1 MGMAVTR
8 RGMVKGAGIAAA
20 GVVAGCAGVGVA
32 HADES
37 WMPQWDYEADLVVL
51 GLGAAGA
58 SAAIT
63 AADAGLKVIVVE
75 SADHQNAGGAT
86 SVSGGIFA
94 VARRPWLGHFAT
106 PEMLEKSTMGV
117 ACPGFAEG
125 FIDGANEVIEFSKNI
140 GMPVTETDM
149 MVMASSTVEGY
160 SMTGYALFEALQKA
174 VEERADNITVLY
186 ETPAIDV
193 VQDPMTREVYG
204 AVAGTKDQ
212 PVYLKAKR
220 GVLIATG
227 GYEANQQMMQGFHQ
241 HSRFMPNASGPY
253 TTGMGARIGMK
264 AGGDFRNT
272 AWCYEIDNWCI
283 KPASEELG
291 CAVHA
296 SFSPSASLYG
306 ETTPGFIFV
315 NKDGQR
321 FMNERQNIGHSK
333 STLDVNDFFGGTA
346 TPLNEEATIALDG
359 YRNWPC
365 FAIFDSTVMD
375 GGPITNPREAGWL
388 DSHPHRP
395 AVYEWSSDNR
405 AELERGWLFKG
416 ETLEELA
423 EAIQAVDEFGNP
435 VSMNTQGL
443 LEAVQRYN
451 EGCAAGQDEYG
462 RAAAEMAPVAE
473 GPFYA
478 VELCIGVLYT
488 IGGLF
493 HDSASRLLDGDNEA
507 IPRLYAAG
515 NVGTNSILR
524 SEGISG
530 AMLYGIA
537 AARDV
542 AGLDAWDA

>member
-321 FMNERQNIGHSK
+321 FMNERQNIGHRK

-423 EAIQAVDEFGNP
+423 EAIQTVDEFGNP

>member
-1 MGMAVTR
+1 
-8 RGMVKGAGIAAA
+8 MVKGAGIAAA

-423 EAIQAVDEFGNP
+423 EAIQTVDEFGNP

>member
-423 EAIQAVDEFGNP
+423 EAIQTVDEFGNP

>member
-125 FIDGANEVIEFSKNI
+125 FIDGANEVIEFSRNI

-296 SFSPSASLYG
+296 SFSSSASLYG

-365 FAIFDSTVMD
+365 FAVFDSTVMD

>member
-94 VARRPWLGHFAT
+94 VAGRPWLGHFAT

-149 MVMASSTVEGY
+149 MVLASSTVEGY
-160 SMTGYALFEALQKA
+160 SATGYALFEALQKA

-241 HSRFMPNASGPY
+241 HGRFMPNASGPY

-423 EAIQAVDEFGNP
+423 EAIQTVDEFGNP

>member
-365 FAIFDSTVMD
+365 FAVFDSTVMD

>member
-125 FIDGANEVIEFSKNI
+125 FIDGANEVIEFSRNI

-423 EAIQAVDEFGNP
+423 EAIQTVDEFGNP

>member
-94 VARRPWLGHFAT
+94 VAGRPWLGHFAT

-149 MVMASSTVEGY
+149 MVLASSTVEGY
-160 SMTGYALFEALQKA
+160 SATGYALFEALQKA

-241 HSRFMPNASGPY
+241 HGRFMPNASGPY

-423 EAIQAVDEFGNP
+423 EAIQTVDEFGNP

-507 IPRLYAAG
+507 IPRRYAAG

>member
-204 AVAGTKDQ
+204 AVVGTKDQ

-423 EAIQAVDEFGNP
+423 EAIQTVDEFGNP

>member
-94 VARRPWLGHFAT
+94 VAGRPWLGHFAT

-241 HSRFMPNASGPY
+241 HGRFMPNASGPY

-296 SFSPSASLYG
+296 SFSPSASLYD

-423 EAIQAVDEFGNP
+423 EAIQTVDEFGNP

>member
-94 VARRPWLGHFAT
+94 VAGRPWLGHFAT

-149 MVMASSTVEGY
+149 MVLASSTVEGY
-160 SMTGYALFEALQKA
+160 SATGYALFEALQKA
-174 VEERADNITVLY
+174 VEERVDNITVLY

-241 HSRFMPNASGPY
+241 HGRFMPNASGPY

-423 EAIQAVDEFGNP
+423 EAIQTVDEFGNP

>member
-1 MGMAVTR
+1 
-8 RGMVKGAGIAAA
+8 
-20 GVVAGCAGVGVA
+20 
-32 HADES
+32 
-37 WMPQWDYEADLVVL
+37 
-51 GLGAAGA
+51 
-58 SAAIT
+58 
-63 AADAGLKVIVVE
+63 
-75 SADHQNAGGAT
+75 
-86 SVSGGIFA
+86 
-94 VARRPWLGHFAT
+94 
-106 PEMLEKSTMGV
+106 MGV

-423 EAIQAVDEFGNP
+423 EAIQTVDEFGNP

>member
-125 FIDGANEVIEFSKNI
+125 FIDGANEVIEFSRNI

-365 FAIFDSTVMD
+365 FAVFDSTVMD

>member
-1 MGMAVTR
+1 M
-8 RGMVKGAGIAAA
+8 
-20 GVVAGCAGVGVA
+20 
-32 HADES
+32 
-37 WMPQWDYEADLVVL
+37 
-51 GLGAAGA
+51 
-58 SAAIT
+58 
-63 AADAGLKVIVVE
+63 
-75 SADHQNAGGAT
+75 
-86 SVSGGIFA
+86 
-94 VARRPWLGHFAT
+94 
-106 PEMLEKSTMGV
+106 
-117 ACPGFAEG
+117 
-125 FIDGANEVIEFSKNI
+125 
-140 GMPVTETDM
+140 
-149 MVMASSTVEGY
+149 
-160 SMTGYALFEALQKA
+160 
-174 VEERADNITVLY
+174 
-186 ETPAIDV
+186 
-193 VQDPMTREVYG
+193 
-204 AVAGTKDQ
+204 
-212 PVYLKAKR
+212 
-220 GVLIATG
+220 
-227 GYEANQQMMQGFHQ
+227 
-241 HSRFMPNASGPY
+241 
-253 TTGMGARIGMK
+253 
-264 AGGDFRNT
+264 
-272 AWCYEIDNWCI
+272 
-283 KPASEELG
+283 
-291 CAVHA
+291 HA

-365 FAIFDSTVMD
+365 FVVFDSTVMD

>member
-8 RGMVKGAGIAAA
+8 RGMVKGAGVAAA

-423 EAIQAVDEFGNP
+423 EAIQTVDEFGNP

>member
-405 AELERGWLFKG
+405 AELERSWLFKG

-423 EAIQAVDEFGNP
+423 EAIQTVDEFGNP